1 MYLLFFYVNMFLV
14 MIMKKFISIFL
25 TLTVLL
31 LSFSVSAFA
40 NDPVT
45 LSIQNEK
52 VYAGDTFTV
61 NVFISDNSQ
70 VSGAVIDINYDK
82 NMLEF
87 VSAKEGGILDTKANI
102 SIRNIKN
109 DKSYVRFIYMSG
121 SSAIDSEG
129 ILFTVTFKALETAK
143 GKTNL
148 EITVP
153 NPADFVNSSLEKLE
167 YKTDNAEIVVLDNIS
182 IETTESTTAETTTN
196 EEKTEA
202 TETETNEPIITIGAE
217 DNDKD
222 NTKTLLIVL
231 LLVGVALIL
240 IGTAFVIKKKK

>member
-1 MYLLFFYVNMFLV
+1 M
-14 MIMKKFISIFL
+14 
-25 TLTVLL
+25 
-31 LSFSVSAFA
+31 
-40 NDPVT
+40 
-45 LSIQNEK
+45 
-52 VYAGDTFTV
+52 
-61 NVFISDNSQ
+61 

-82 NMLEF
+82 EKLEF
-87 VSAKEGGILDTKANI
+87 ISAKEGGILDTKANI

-109 DKSYVRFIYMSG
+109 EKSYVRFTYMSG

-129 ILFTVTFKALETAK
+129 ILFSVTFKALETSK
-143 GKTNL
+143 GQTNL

-167 YKTDNAEIVVLDNIS
+167 YKTENAEIVVLHNIS

-196 EEKTEA
+196 EEKTEQ
-202 TETETNEPIITIGAE
+202 TETDSTEPIITIGTE
-217 DNDKD
+217 DNEND